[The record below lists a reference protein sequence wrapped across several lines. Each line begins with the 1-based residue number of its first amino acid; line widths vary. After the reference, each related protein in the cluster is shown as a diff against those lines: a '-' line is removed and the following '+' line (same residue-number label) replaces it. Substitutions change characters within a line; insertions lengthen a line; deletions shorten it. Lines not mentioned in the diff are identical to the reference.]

1 MSLWIEDKYVGLISP
16 QLELFK
22 KLKDNN
28 YNFRCPFCGDSKKS
42 KWKARGYIYPVKDR
56 LNYKCHNCGHGTSLY
71 GLLQHVDAFLAK
83 QYNVERFK
91 EGKANNRVFST
102 TSKVDDFKPKFRE
115 KSILDEVAV
124 KAITSRKATDYIVS
138 RGISEQWLN
147 RLYYVEHWSDIEKLD
162 ESLVDTLIGDEE
174 RIIIP
179 FYDTNGSLIAVQ
191 GRAIGSNPRRYLTA
205 KIQKDKPLIFNLDTV
220 DTGQRYYVTEGP
232 FDSMF
237 LHNAVAVA
245 GSDLK
250 RVPHNDNAVYVFDNQ
265 PRNVELVKIIESLPD
280 TYNVCIWPNNIQ
292 QKDINEMFLVGLEVE
307 DIINSNTYS
316 GLRRKL
322 AFSKWR
328 KV

>member
-1 MSLWIEDKYVGLISP
+1 MSLWIEDKYVGLLSP
-16 QLELFK
+16 QLEVFK
-22 KLKDNN
+22 KVKDKN

-42 KWKARGYIYPVKDR
+42 KWKARGYLYPAKDR
-56 LNYKCHNCGHGTSLY
+56 LNYKCHNCGHGTNLG
-71 GLLQHVDAFLAK
+71 GLLEQVDPFLAK
-83 QYNVERFK
+83 QYRIERWK
-91 EGKANNRVFST
+91 EGQGSRKSVP
-102 TSKVDDFKPKFRE
+102 TSNTVDFTPTFRQ
-115 KSILDEVAV
+115 KTALDDVAV
-124 KAITSRKATDYIVS
+124 KAITSRKATDYIAS

-162 ESLVDTLIGDEE
+162 ESLVDTLVGDEE

-179 FYDTNGSLIAVQ
+179 FYDTSGSIVAVQ

-205 KIQKDKPLIFNLDTV
+205 KIQKDVPLIFNMDNV
-220 DTGQRYYVTEGP
+220 DLNKRYYVTEGP

-237 LHNAVAVA
+237 LPNAIAVA

-307 DIINSNTYS
+307 DIINSNTYN

>member
-1 MSLWIEDKYVGLISP
+1 MSLWIEDKYVGLLSP
-16 QLELFK
+16 QLEVFK
-22 KLKDNN
+22 KVKDKN

-42 KWKARGYIYPVKDR
+42 KWKARGYLYPAKDR
-56 LNYKCHNCGHGTSLY
+56 LNYKCHNCGHGTNLG
-71 GLLQHVDAFLAK
+71 GLLEQVDPFLAK
-83 QYNVERFK
+83 QYRIERWK
-91 EGKANNRVFST
+91 EGQGTRKSVP
-102 TSKVDDFKPKFRE
+102 TSNTVDFTPTFRQ
-115 KSILDEVAV
+115 KTALDDVAV

-162 ESLVDTLIGDEE
+162 ESLVDTLVGDEE

-179 FYDTNGSLIAVQ
+179 FYDTNGSIVAVQ

-205 KIQKDKPLIFNLDTV
+205 KIQKDVPLIFNMDNV
-220 DTGQRYYVTEGP
+220 DLNQRYYVTEGP

-237 LHNAVAVA
+237 LPNAIAVA

-307 DIINSNTYS
+307 DIINTNTYS